1 MRRFPAPLM
10 VLAGLLMSAQTSWA
24 VQQTFA
30 GASTLSQGFHYS
42 QFVGL
47 SINPGTFFL
56 ANGPLGA
63 VDPNSTLTF
72 SAGSLLNVGFVVT
85 GTTDVQNL
93 TGGTFTLTNSSAVV
107 LLMGTFTGAQLTT
120 PTPLPQ
126 TQASFLTNLLGVNY
140 TGGTYFATSGLTN
153 PGGFS
158 FGLTSV
164 TPPVTLVGPVG
175 SQSFS
180 TFDAA
185 GSGTFSAAQPVPEPV
200 TAALG
205 LTALPA
211 LGIWYWMRRKALAA
225 L

>member
-1 MRRFPAPLM
+1 M
-10 VLAGLLMSAQTSWA
+10 
-24 VQQTFA
+24 
-30 GASTLSQGFHYS
+30 
-42 QFVGL
+42 
-47 SINPGTFFL
+47 
-56 ANGPLGA
+56 
-63 VDPNSTLTF
+63 
-72 SAGSLLNVGFVVT
+72 NVGFVTT

-107 LLMGTFTGAQLTT
+107 LLTGTFTGATLAT
-120 PTPLPQ
+120 PAIPPSQ
-126 TQASFLTNLLGVNY
+126 NQASFLTTVLGVNY

-164 TPPVTLVGPVG
+164 TPPATLLGAPG
-175 SQSFS
+175 AQSFS
-180 TFDAA
+180 TFDAS
-185 GSGTFSAAQPVPEPV
+185 GSGTFSATVPVPEPV

-211 LGIWYWMRRKALAA
+211 LGVWFWMRRKALAA

>member
-1 MRRFPAPLM
+1 VRRFLAPLLA
-10 VLAGLLMSAQTSWA
+10 VAGLLMSAQTSLA

-30 GASTLSQGFHYS
+30 GASTLTQGFVYT

-47 SINPGTFFL
+47 TVTNAPVFL

-63 VDPNSTLTF
+63 VDPNSTFTF
-72 SAGSLLNVGFVVT
+72 SGGSLLNVGFVAT

-93 TGGTFTLTNSSAVV
+93 TGGSFTLTNSSAVV
-107 LLMGTFTGAQLTT
+107 LLTT
-120 PTPLPQ
+120 PGSLPQ
-126 TQASFLTNLLGVNY
+126 NQASFLTNLLGVTY
-140 TGGTYFATSGLTN
+140 TGGTYFLSSGLTN

-175 SQSFS
+175 AQSFS
-180 TFDAA
+180 SFNAA
-185 GSGTFSAAQPVPEPV
+185 GSGTFSATAPVPVPEPV
-200 TAALG
+200 TAAMG

-211 LGIWYWMRRKALAA
+211 LGLWFWMRRKAALAA